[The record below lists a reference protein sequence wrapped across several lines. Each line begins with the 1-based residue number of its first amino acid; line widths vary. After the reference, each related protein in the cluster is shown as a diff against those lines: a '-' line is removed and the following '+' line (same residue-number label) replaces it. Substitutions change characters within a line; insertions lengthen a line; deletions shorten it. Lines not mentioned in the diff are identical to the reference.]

1 MRGEIFVD
9 LQLPERRIGV
19 GGRCIRERAGQLF
32 GKGTDKPDVE
42 RAKEKGRVG
51 LSTQSVRGQLVP
63 DGEQQAAQKIA
74 VRVGADQGCVD
85 GGEDRCTRVVDG
97 FCIPFRFAVA
107 RQHLK
112 PDGELVSGTDAME
125 KARWDQADRTGRQRP
140 LDMVGSFQSQRV
152 VHGGEQL
159 IVRMGMEIR
168 GDGIV
173 ADKSGI
179 EDGRNG
185 RVVDRCGENGVHRRL
200 LSRRSGIGTEKV
212 YHKSPVDARGGIDRA
227 SCTQKRKPVRDKLPF
242 SIGGYLWI
250 TDSSSLLRRRRQPQ
264 R

>member
-19 GGRCIRERAGQLF
+19 GGRCIRERAGQILR
-32 GKGTDKPDVE
+32 KGTDEPDIE
-42 RAKEKGRVG
+42 RAEEKGRVG

-74 VRVGADQGCVD
+74 VGVGADQGCVD

-125 KARWDQADRTGRQRP
+125 KARRDQADRTGRQRP
-140 LDMVGSFQSQRV
+140 LDMVGSFQIQRGF
-152 VHGGEQL
+152 HGGEQL

-185 RVVDRCGENGVHRRL
+185 RIVDLHGHNGRGVL
-200 LSRRSGIGTEKV
+200 LFGCFFHV
-212 YHKSPVDARGGIDRA
+212 CP
-227 SCTQKRKPVRDKLPF
+227 PF
-242 SIGGYLWI
+242 
-250 TDSSSLLRRRRQPQ
+250 THAF
-264 R
+264 